1 MKPDGIGYP
10 RDMDLDCDLPAA
22 PEAAGMARRLVREV
36 LTQAGASHLMDDAML
51 VMSELATNAVRYGA
65 APIRAHAGIEGGS
78 LILAV
83 QDSRASDL
91 PYPKVLTATEPNG
104 RGMHLV
110 AAMASRWGWDR
121 NANSK
126 VVWAEIPLH
135 KD

>member
-1 MKPDGIGYP
+1 
-10 RDMDLDCDLPAA
+10 MDLDCDLPAA

-65 APIRAHAGIEGGS
+65 EPIRAHAGIEGGR

-135 KD
+135 ND

>member
-1 MKPDGIGYP
+1 MEQH
-10 RDMDLDCDLPAA
+10 CDLPAA
-22 PEAAGMARRLVREV
+22 PEAAGVARRLVREV
-36 LTQAGASHLMDDAML
+36 LTDLDAGHVMDDAML

-65 APIRAHAGIEGGS
+65 APIRATATVEGTH

-121 NANSK
+121 SAHSK
-126 VVWAEIPLH
+126 VVWAEIPL
-135 KD
+135 DRD

>member
-1 MKPDGIGYP
+1 
-10 RDMDLDCDLPAA
+10 
-22 PEAAGMARRLVREV
+22 MARRLVRETLAEV
-36 LTQAGASHLMDDAML
+36 GAEHVMDDAML

-65 APIRAHAGIEGGS
+65 EPIQAHATVENNN

-83 QDSRASDL
+83 QDGRASDL

-121 NANSK
+121 SEHSK
-126 VVWAEIPLH
+126 VVWAEIPL
-135 KD
+135 D

>member
-1 MKPDGIGYP
+1 MEQH
-10 RDMDLDCDLPAA
+10 CDLPAA
-22 PEAAGMARRLVREV
+22 PEAAGLARRLVRDV
-36 LTQAGASHLMDDAML
+36 LTRIGAGHVMDDAML

-65 APIRAHAGIEGGS
+65 EPIRAHATVEGGN

-83 QDSRASDL
+83 QDGRASDL

-121 NANSK
+121 SAHSK
-126 VVWAEIPLH
+126 VVWAEIPL
-135 KD
+135 DRP